1 MKTDNVINQRSVIAV
16 SLTMGF
22 LVLAYLLMPILTPF
36 VMAFILAYI
45 SNPLVERLQK
55 TGLTRSLAVS
65 FVFCL
70 LILVALSLA
79 LIMVPVVQK
88 QLLKLAHK
96 LPVYADTLQYSL
108 LPWLELK
115 LGLDFS
121 ALDLTALRKTVL
133 ANWQDVGGWMGR
145 ILSKLSQSGLQIFG
159 LLASLVLL
167 PLITFYLM
175 RDWHVLVA
183 RIDGLIAP
191 GYRVRINKFATES
204 DYVLGA
210 FLKGQLLVMLA
221 LAIIYSVGLSI
232 VGLDM
237 AILLGLVAGL
247 VSFVPYL
254 GFIVGIVLAGIAVM
268 MQFNDYTMLLA
279 VLAVFGV
286 GQLLESFVLTPYL
299 VGDRLGLHPVAVI
312 FAIMA
317 GAELFGFV
325 GILIALPVAAIL
337 VVALHNLGQMYRDTD
352 TGIKNKKRSKKQ
364 KKKKTSKRK
373 TTASA
378 SA

>member
-1 MKTDNVINQRSVIAV
+1 MKPDKAINQRSVIAV
-16 SLTMGF
+16 SVTLGF
-22 LVLAYLLMPILTPF
+22 LILAYLLMPILTPF

-55 TGLTRSLAVS
+55 TGLSRSLAVS
-65 FVFCL
+65 LVFGL
-70 LILVALSLA
+70 LVLIALGLVLVM
-79 LIMVPVVQK
+79 IPVIQK
-88 QLLKLAHK
+88 QILKLAHK
-96 LPVYADTLQYSL
+96 LPIYADTLQFTL

-121 ALDLTALRKTVL
+121 ALDLTTLRKTIL

-145 ILSKLSQSGLQIFG
+145 IAAKLSQSGIQIFG

-191 GYRVRINKFATES
+191 GYRVRIHKFATES

-221 LAIIYSVGLSI
+221 LAIIYSVGLSVI
-232 VGLDM
+232 GLDM
-237 AILLGLVAGL
+237 AILLGIIAGL

-268 MQFNDYTMLLA
+268 MQFNDYSMLLA
-279 VLAVFGV
+279 VLAVFGT
-286 GQLLESFVLTPYL
+286 GQLLESFLLTPYL

-317 GAELFGFV
+317 GGELFGFV
-325 GILIALPVAAIL
+325 GVLVALPAAAIL
-337 VVALHNLGQMYRDTD
+337 AVALRNLGQMYRDAD
-352 TGIKNKKRSKKQ
+352 TGIKNKKSSKKQ
-364 KKKKTSKRK
+364 KKKKPSKRK
-373 TTASA
+373 TTVSA
-378 SA
+378 GA

>member
-1 MKTDNVINQRSVIAV
+1 MKPDKAINQRSVIAV
-16 SLTMGF
+16 SVTLGF
-22 LVLAYLLMPILTPF
+22 LILAYLLMPILTPF

-55 TGLTRSLAVS
+55 TGLSRSLAVS
-65 FVFCL
+65 LVFGL
-70 LILVALSLA
+70 LVLIALGLVLVM
-79 LIMVPVVQK
+79 IPVIQK
-88 QLLKLAHK
+88 QILKLAHK
-96 LPVYADTLQYSL
+96 LPIYADTLQFTL

-121 ALDLTALRKTVL
+121 ALDLTTLRKTIL

-145 ILSKLSQSGLQIFG
+145 IVAKVSQSGLQIFG

-175 RDWHVLVA
+175 RDWHVLMA

-191 GYRVRINKFATES
+191 GYRARITRFATES
-204 DYVLGA
+204 DHVLGA

-221 LAIIYSVGLSI
+221 LTIIYSAGLSI
-232 VGLDM
+232 IGLDM
-237 AILLGLVAGL
+237 AILLGIIAGL

-268 MQFNDYTMLLA
+268 MQFNDYSMLLA
-279 VLAVFGV
+279 VLAVFGI
-286 GQLLESFVLTPYL
+286 GQLLESFVLTPYM

-317 GAELFGFV
+317 GGELFGFV

-337 VVALHNLGQMYRDTD
+337 AVGFRHLGQIYRNNDP
-352 TGIKNKKRSKKQ
+352 GVKSKKHIKKQ
-364 KKKKTSKRK
+364 KKKKSSKRK
-373 TTASA
+373 AIIRASA
-378 SA
+378 